1 MIAGRMGGRIV
12 GVPEIVQVWGTLSVG
27 LCVGCW
33 MVGGGEKGKVR
44 SAGVEKPSLPHS
56 LVCAAQDRHQVS
68 PDTFYLLKESFWQ
81 IEKALKKQM

>member
-44 SAGVEKPSLPHS
+44 SAGVE
-56 LVCAAQDRHQVS
+56 
-68 PDTFYLLKESFWQ
+68 
-81 IEKALKKQM
+81 